1 LKSYFGVRW
10 PYWAAFIAIAAW
22 GGISTYRRATKLT
35 YVLATTSCPLRGEPK
50 IVIAPGV
57 DAEDS
62 IPVRVHEEVHA
73 AQCRRL
79 GAVNYWLSNVTARGK
94 LSLEAPAYCA
104 AAEARLRAGMDPA
117 RVASRLRDDIVEAM
131 SDVADS
137 ATAITAL
144 RTNCAGIV
152 DARSSGARR

>member
-1 LKSYFGVRW
+1 LKSYLGVRW
-10 PYWAAFIAIAAW
+10 PYWAAFIAIAIW

-62 IPVRVHEEVHA
+62 LPVRVHEEVHA
-73 AQCRRL
+73 AQCRKL
-79 GAVNYWLSNVTARGK
+79 GPLKYWMSNFTARGK

-104 AAEARLRAGMDPA
+104 AAEARIRAGMDSA

-137 ATAITAL
+137 ASAVAALAASCGAIA
-144 RTNCAGIV
+144 
-152 DARSSGARR
+152 GAR